1 MLLFFVAEIFY
12 SLVFF
17 CCCCCVFCSVWHF
30 IDAFED
36 ECDGSD
42 MPITSQTFSYSPLLL
57 SSMPRQVLASVHCC
71 CCWAHVDCLVYMIRN
86 HSSNSSHTKY
96 NNLRTVTWRCASLSL
111 RLQRMCVCSCLYAKI
126 QCRLNDQSRAICIQT
141 KSEGV
146 LEEKVQQFKL
156 RKKKTNKKTSAVV
169 SAYVRSAGGRRQP
182 LVTNQKKR
190 VHCSVEQMWRWLE
203 LQERQSEWGINADI
217 NVRLS

>member
-1 MLLFFVAEIFY
+1 MLLYFVAEIFH

-146 LEEKVQQFKL
+146 LEEKVQQFRL
-156 RKKKTNKKTSAVV
+156 RKKKQIKRPSLSLVRTFEVRAVGVSLLSQTKKKGFT
-169 SAYVRSAGGRRQP
+169 VR
-182 LVTNQKKR
+182 
-190 VHCSVEQMWRWLE
+190 
-203 LQERQSEWGINADI
+203 
-217 NVRLS
+217 